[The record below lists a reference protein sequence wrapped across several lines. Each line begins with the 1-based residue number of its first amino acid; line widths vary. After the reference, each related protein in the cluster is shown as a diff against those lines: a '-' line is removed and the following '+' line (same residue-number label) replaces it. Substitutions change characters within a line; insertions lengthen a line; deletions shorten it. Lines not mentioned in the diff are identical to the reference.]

1 MAASRT
7 STVRDLRRSNR
18 SQALWETYLH
28 GPLTRPELG
37 EAMGVSAATVSNV
50 VGDLLELGVLAEAG
64 QEDSDGGR
72 PRALL
77 QINSGYGH
85 VVGVDIGE
93 TAVLTEA
100 FDLGMNVL
108 ASDVAELHAPGMDV
122 DETVAQVTAGVNAVL
137 KRAGIPR
144 DSLLGVG
151 VGVPGLVEHG
161 PDAVVHGQTIG
172 WSGVPLGR
180 LLTESTQLP
189 VLVDNGAKTQG
200 QAEMWFGAGRGVGHA
215 VILLLGAGSGTSIV
229 TGGVLYRGATSS
241 AGEWG
246 HTTMAIDGRLCRCGN
261 RGCLEAYV
269 GAGAISA
276 RYDELKRQP
285 VEEDLHQL
293 ESKLAEIL
301 AAADTDRSARRVLDE
316 AATYLGAGIADLINL
331 FNPEKIIIGGWM
343 GKLLGPT
350 LLPGIKD
357 TAAERALTLPFSR
370 TSIEQAQLGTDAVA
384 LGAATLPV
392 EQLLASGAV
401 PSPRLDGARERSRRA
416 VV

>member
-1 MAASRT
+1 MSASRS

-18 SQALWETYLH
+18 AQALWETYLH
-28 GPLTRPELG
+28 GPLTRPEIG

-50 VGDLLELGVLAEAG
+50 VGDLLELGVLSEAG
-64 QEDSDGGR
+64 QELSEGGR

-77 QINSGYGH
+77 QVNPEYGY

-93 TAVLTEA
+93 TAVLAEA

-108 ASDVAELHAPGMDV
+108 ASDVAELRAPGMDV
-122 DETVAQVTAGVNAVL
+122 AETVRQVTAGVNNAL
-137 KRAGIPR
+137 AKGGIDRATV
-144 DSLLGVG
+144 LGVG

-172 WSGVPLGR
+172 WEGVPLGR
-180 LLTESTQLP
+180 LLTDSIALP
-189 VLVDNGAKTQG
+189 VMVDNGAKTQG

-229 TGGVLYRGATSS
+229 TDGRLYRGATAS

-269 GAGAISA
+269 GAGALA
-276 RYDELKRQP
+276 TRYDELKRQP
-285 VEEDLHQL
+285 IETDVHGL
-293 ESKLAEIL
+293 ETRLAEIL
-301 AAADTDRSARRVLDE
+301 RASQEGDRAAVRVLEE
-316 AATYLGAGIADLINL
+316 AAVYLGAGIADLINL
-331 FNPEKIIIGGWM
+331 FNPEKIVIGGWM

-350 LLPGIKD
+350 LLPGIRE
-357 TAAERALTLPFSR
+357 TAAERALTLPFSQ
-370 TSIEQAQLGTDAVA
+370 TSIEPAQLGVDAVA

-392 EQLLASGAV
+392 ERLLASGAV
-401 PSPRLDGARERSRRA
+401 PAPRPRA
-416 VV
+416 TR